1 MCRKLLS
8 WAWVTCLLW
17 VPELVVKSIVKSH
30 RMEGFRNSPLFREC
44 CALAGSF
51 NTTGLMTANLVGFVV
66 GPAGMHMLFS
76 RMLSLQN
83 IPLLFGI
90 VFSMYIGTKIMFH
103 IREWEVQQKENEK
116 LKVPRS
122 KSVD

>member
-1 MCRKLLS
+1 
-8 WAWVTCLLW
+8 
-17 VPELVVKSIVKSH
+17 
-30 RMEGFRNSPLFREC
+30 
-44 CALAGSF
+44 
-51 NTTGLMTANLVGFVV
+51 MTANLVGFVV

-103 IREWEVQQKENEK
+103 IREWEAQQKENEK

-122 KSVD
+122 KFVDWEDWIRKVFCVGVLNWVQSIQVVFWLVYLWDVYCVIAIFIATMSQCNTWVV